1 MKMVKNNKGFTLI
14 ELLAVIV
21 ILAVIILV
29 ASSNVGTAMVNAK
42 KNALALEGNTL
53 ITSAKNAYQMAIL
66 NGYNSTS
73 GACFSLRFLKDNG
86 YFDKASDDY
95 TGSVAVKV
103 NDGGKSY
110 DYEFWISN
118 GNYVINNGKT
128 GATGKSAEVGTSASD
143 SCGTGS
149 TLTGDPSQ
157 ATS

>member
-1 MKMVKNNKGFTLI
+1 MKIRKNNKGFTLI

-21 ILAVIILV
+21 ILSVIILV

-53 ITSAKNAYQMAIL
+53 ITAAKNAYQMAIL
-66 NGYNSTS
+66 NGYNSTT
-73 GACFSLRFLKDNG
+73 GACFSLKFLKDNN
-86 YFDKASDDY
+86 YFDKASETY
-95 TGSVAVKV
+95 TGSVAVIV

-118 GNYVINNGKT
+118 GNYKIEQKKT
-128 GATGKSAEVGTSASD
+128 GATGKEAEVGDKASD
-143 SCGTGS
+143 VCGTH
-149 TLTGDPSQ
+149 TLTKDPTQ